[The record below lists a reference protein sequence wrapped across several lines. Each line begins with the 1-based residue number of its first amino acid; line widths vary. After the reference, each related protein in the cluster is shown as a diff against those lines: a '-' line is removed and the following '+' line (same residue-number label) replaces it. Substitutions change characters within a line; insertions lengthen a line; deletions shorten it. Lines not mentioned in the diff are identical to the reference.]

1 MDIIRFEGMD
11 CLKPTIEQAKMCGML
26 EEQKLIEVDT
36 SKPSNR
42 FYFIAITIGLFVA
55 GGIILVLSQ
64 QKKNTEEET

>member
-36 SKPSNR
+36 TKTSNR
-42 FYFIAITIGLFVA
+42 FYFMAITIGLFVA
-55 GGIILVLSQ
+55 GGINKFLYNSKGLVL
-64 QKKNTEEET
+64 

>member
-1 MDIIRFEGMD
+1 MEIIRFEGMD

-55 GGIILVLSQ
+55 GSIILVLSQ
-64 QKKNTEEET
+64 RKKNTEEDT